1 MIDGA
6 SPLRAMGD
14 PQAPFATV
22 KAVLGHQG
30 MLEGDRICGRL
41 LSIGDH
47 FDWGHVVDREV
58 AARDGE
64 ALLRWLASHDAEQVI
79 ILCGNHD
86 LARVGELN
94 NLDDQRFAALQA
106 LADAHYH
113 RPVDDDST
121 VEHSGAARARVID
134 ELDHDEMEFFRAC
147 SWLPSTEIVARDLST
162 YRHSQH
168 LLVKQLLV
176 ERRMRL
182 AHADN
187 GLLFTHAAITRKA
200 LTRLGVDDE
209 TVAGSSGADIV
220 AAALNRALDE
230 AVARHLVH
238 PTTTPLVIPG
248 LHKPADGISEGDGVL
263 YHRPT
268 FVHKDQWLEPRRYD
282 PRRLP
287 HGLWQVCGHV
297 RDKRCISSLKGWSAV
312 REHQVGVVRHLIA
325 WHDADNTVVYR
336 HGLPPPRSEVG
347 DDASVV
353 IFIDGAMA
361 ECPPERYQLLDVDAV
376 A

>member
-1 MIDGA
+1 
-6 SPLRAMGD
+6 MGD
-14 PQAPFATV
+14 PQAPFVTV
-22 KAVLGHQG
+22 QAVVGQHR
-30 MLEGDRICGRL
+30 MLKGDRIHGRL

-47 FDWGHVVDREV
+47 FDWGRREDR
-58 AARDGE
+58 AAAAADGE
-64 ALLRWLASHDAEQVI
+64 SLLAWLASHDPEQVI
-79 ILCGNHD
+79 VLAGNHD

-94 NLDDQRFAALQA
+94 NVDDKRFAALQE
-106 LADAHYH
+106 LADRHYF
-113 RPVDDDST
+113 PPDDTSADQ
-121 VEHSGAARARVID
+121 H
-134 ELDHDEMEFFRAC
+134 DHDEMSFFKAC
-147 SWLPSTEIVARDLST
+147 SFLPSTEIVARDLST

-168 LLVKQLLV
+168 LLVKKLLV
-176 ERRMRL
+176 ERRLRL
-182 AHADN
+182 AHAEN
-187 GLLFTHAAITRKA
+187 GLLFTHAGITRKA

-209 TVAGSSGADIV
+209 ACAAREGAEVV

-238 PTTTPLVIPG
+238 PTTTPLLIPG

-297 RDKRCISSLKGWSAV
+297 RDKRCVSSLKSWSAV
-312 REHQVGVVRHLIA
+312 SEHKVGVVRHLIA
-325 WHDADNTVVYR
+325 WHDKDNTVTYR
-336 HGLPPPRSEVG
+336 HGLPPPRKEVG
-347 DDASVV
+347 AEASVV

-361 ECPPERYQLLDVDAV
+361 ECPPELYELLDVAAV

>member
-1 MIDGA
+1 MG
-6 SPLRAMGD
+6 LRAMGD
-14 PQAPFATV
+14 PQAPFTAV
-22 KAVLGHQG
+22 KAVLAQQR
-30 MLEGDRICGRL
+30 LLAGDRIAGRL

-47 FDWGHVVDREV
+47 FDWGHRKDRD
-58 AARDGE
+58 AAAADGE
-64 ALLRWLASHDAEQVI
+64 ALLAWLASHDADQVV
-79 ILCGNHD
+79 LLAGNHD

-94 NLDDQRFAALQA
+94 NVDDKRFAALQE
-106 LADAHYH
+106 LADRHYF
-113 RPVDDDST
+113 PTDVDAGLSG
-121 VEHSGAARARVID
+121 HSAALRAD
-134 ELDHDEMEFFRAC
+134 QHDHDEMAFFKAC
-147 SWLPSTEIVARDLST
+147 PGLPATEIVARDLST

-168 LLVKQLLV
+168 VLVKKLLI
-176 ERRMRL
+176 ERRLRL
-182 AHADN
+182 AHAEN

-209 TVAGSSGADIV
+209 ACAGPVGAELV

-238 PTTTPLVIPG
+238 PTTTPLLIPG

-297 RDKRCISSLKGWSAV
+297 RDKRCVSSLKSWSQV
-312 REHQVGVVRHLIA
+312 SEHKVGVVRHLIA
-325 WHDADNTVVYR
+325 WHDKENTVTYR
-336 HGLPPPRSEVG
+336 HGVPPPRREVG
-347 DDASVV
+347 PEASVV

-361 ECPPERYQLLDVDAV
+361 ECPTELYELLDVAAV